1 MPELA
6 TLTVVGVVVLA
17 VLVVVFLKLRQKDI
31 IGALLEKRRGSAKLV
46 SRAEYVEGAEK
57 ITVAMALTNDALYYE
72 NADMEASFDLNRLD
86 EIEYADDLATGSRH
100 GEDTR
105 VLRLRSHGAMFEF
118 LMDKAEAKKW
128 EASLPPRTLGSAT
141 AHAS

>member
-6 TLTVVGVVVLA
+6 TLTIVGVVVLA
-17 VLVVVFLKLRQKDI
+17 VLVIVFLKLRQQDI

-57 ITVAMALTNDALYYE
+57 IAVAMALTNDALYYE
-72 NADMEASFDLNRLD
+72 NADLEASFELSRLD
-86 EIEYADDLATGSRH
+86 EIEYADDLVTGKSH
-100 GEDTR
+100 GDDTR
-105 VLRLRSHGAMFEF
+105 VLRLRSHGATFEF
-118 LMDKAEAKKW
+118 LMDKADARKW
-128 EASLPPRTLGSAT
+128 EASLTPRRLGTVT